1 MTLIDTPGFNDTNVT
16 RTDKSIL
23 NELIKIIRP
32 MLYDSNKGI
41 TSFIQCIM
49 PDESDRI
56 RATSIKAMNT
66 MLFILNSFDPR
77 TDITNHPRIILIF
90 NNVSLYSNDTS
101 PEDIRQQ
108 KKQAF
113 RNNTELKSQETRVY
127 HYLYDLKEI
136 AKKFYLKED
145 TSELTKFG
153 SKNWFELKHEVC
165 ANDQYLQAT
174 WFKDLEDDDRE
185 LVTALR
191 EI

>member
-108 KKQAF
+108 KK
-113 RNNTELKSQETRVY
+113 
-127 HYLYDLKEI
+127 
-136 AKKFYLKED
+136 
-145 TSELTKFG
+145 
-153 SKNWFELKHEVC
+153 
-165 ANDQYLQAT
+165 
-174 WFKDLEDDDRE
+174 
-185 LVTALR
+185 
-191 EI
+191 

>member
-1 MTLIDTPGFNDTNVT
+1 MFGECGQGKSTVLSLISKLFSQNFAENEYACNFESGKSYASVTSCVKIGTTANMTLIDTPGFNDTNVT

-32 MLYDSNKGI
+32 MLYDRYKGI

-77 TDITNHPRIILIF
+77 TDIENHPRIILIF

-113 RNNTELKSQETRVY
+113 RTNTELKS
-127 HYLYDLKEI
+127 
-136 AKKFYLKED
+136 
-145 TSELTKFG
+145 
-153 SKNWFELKHEVC
+153 
-165 ANDQYLQAT
+165 
-174 WFKDLEDDDRE
+174 
-185 LVTALR
+185 
-191 EI
+191 